1 MKKQDKVKIFIV
13 EDEPFFANLINYD
26 LEANYYDGIRVF
38 FNGEECVDNLKLKPR
53 VVILD
58 HSLPG
63 MSGIEVLQK
72 IKAFDPDI
80 HVIFLS
86 GQTGAD
92 VAISAFK
99 MGAHDFIVKNETAFD
114 EVRALLK
121 KIFTE
126 KDQTEGES
134 MKVKNYPG
142 KEN

>member
-1 MKKQDKVKIFIV
+1 MKKSNQTKIFIV

-26 LEANYYDGIRVF
+26 LEANYYDGIKVF
-38 FNGEECVDNLKLKPR
+38 FNGEEAIDNLSLNPR

-58 HSLPG
+58 HQLPG

-72 IKAFDPDI
+72 IKSYDPNI

-86 GQTGAD
+86 GTGPE

-99 MGAHDFIVKNETAFD
+99 MGAHDFIIKNENAFD

-121 KIFTE
+121 KIFNE
-126 KDQTEGES
+126 ENEVDI
-134 MKVKNYPG
+134 KVKNYPG
-142 KEN
+142 HEE